1 MPIVIDILLMLHFV
15 SMAAGFVS
23 MFGNIAIAPMASNPN
38 AVGALRGVRAGFLRV
53 GSYGIAGLWITGL
66 LLLWLRYGFQAPWQF
81 WVKLLAV
88 LILSGIVGYVN
99 MLAGKARGGGR
110 ANRQDRPV
118 RRHLRAC
125 GRHLRGVGVP
135 LGRAHVFTAV
145 LPERAACA

>member
-66 LLLWLRYGFQAPWQF
+66 LLLWLGYGFQAPWQF

-99 MLAGKARGGGR
+99 MLAGKARGGDAAAGEQIGKIGPF
-110 ANRQDRPV
+110 AGIFALLAV
-118 RRHLRAC
+118 I
-125 GRHLRGVGVP
+125 
-135 LGRAHVFTAV
+135 FAV
-145 LPERAACA
+145 LAFH